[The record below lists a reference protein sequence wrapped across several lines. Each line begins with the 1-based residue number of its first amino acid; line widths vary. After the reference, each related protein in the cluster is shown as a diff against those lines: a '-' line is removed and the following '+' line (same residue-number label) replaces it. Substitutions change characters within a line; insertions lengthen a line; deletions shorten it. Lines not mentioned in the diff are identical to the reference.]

1 MRRNK
6 YAIYNEKEYK
16 IVQIDNHLELISRDE
31 QDLKNGFVRY
41 DRDPNLFIKVVEKS
55 DLETAYDVT
64 PFAVY
69 KGIEFLVIGLN
80 EEKGTVD
87 IYGIDQKVARELGMS
102 TAGRGEFSKTVNL
115 VDVKLIEKVKP
126 IWGFTLDKEN

>member
-31 QDLKNGFVRY
+31 QDLKNGFVPY

-102 TAGRGEFSKTVNL
+102 TAGRGELSKTVNL